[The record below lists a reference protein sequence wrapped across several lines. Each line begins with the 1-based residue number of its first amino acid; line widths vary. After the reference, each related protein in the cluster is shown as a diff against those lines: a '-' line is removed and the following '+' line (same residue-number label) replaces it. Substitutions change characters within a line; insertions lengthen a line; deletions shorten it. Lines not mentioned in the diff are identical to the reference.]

1 MMILNC
7 FALIGIALEYL
18 PQLND
23 LRLDM
28 QSFWLPVK

>member
-1 MMILNC
+1 MTILDC
-7 FALIGIALEYL
+7 FAFIGIALEYL

-28 QSFWLPVK
+28 SSF